1 MKFKIVQPEQEGKKP
16 NPVTTLKLRHDID
29 GGVDVIATDAEGIE
43 YAIISFLPDG
53 KLFRYASAAGSGFRT
68 NKNGQIVN
76 C

>member
-1 MKFKIVQPEQEGKKP
+1 MKFKIVQSEQERGKP
-16 NPVTTLKLRHDID
+16 DPITTLELRQDLD

-43 YAIISFLPDG
+43 YAIISFLSDG
-53 KLFRYASAAGSGFRT
+53 KLFRYASAGSGFRT